1 MFTMMK
7 EFESTEKKNDFVSNG
22 DDSLNL
28 INILDTEDFYRN
40 YDAITKENADIVY
53 AFEKSLTLD
62 YEIKEE
68 GLTKESAISL
78 LHTFNQEMECV
89 GISLKDMGYNME
101 DDEATFES
109 AVAMAAPSEGA
120 WDRFIKFIVEKFNS
134 VLAFFKRLLGLS
146 DVELTTYDNEA
157 AKLETAISN
166 KSDEIVEVP
175 KEKNTPETAVT
186 TRVKEV
192 ETTGKT
198 LEKAK
203 LFLSDLGNASKT
215 GLFSDKKHLEEIFA
229 EKHNYGIILVLQN
242 DNLKNLKHAIHS
254 IKSETADEKRAASEY
269 VRIFNARVKEAKTKS
284 RFLNDSASGF
294 SPTNKGMSSIKS
306 VEAIRCAALAHS
318 SANKILFMVLQ
329 EEALPANITSDK
341 TQAITSM
348 EAKFNGNL
356 NGSDKIDILRRSEI
370 AIRIKSIRKS
380 IKEIKSS
387 IKEFGD
393 LTKSLSDIKSEL
405 SSGGKPVKL
414 GVLQKYIGKQATY
427 CNLLINANT
436 GVINLQKEAL
446 RVLAVHSSM
455 YKNK

>member
-7 EFESTEKKNDFVSNG
+7 EFESTEKNDFVSNG

-28 INILDTEDFYRN
+28 INILDMEDFYRN

-68 GLTKESAISL
+68 GLTKESAINL

-175 KEKNTPETAVT
+175 KEKNTPDTAVT

-192 ETTGKT
+192 ETSGKT
-198 LEKAK
+198 LVKAK

-215 GLFSDKKHLEEIFA
+215 GLFSDTEHFKLLKTNSN
-229 EKHNYGIILVLQN
+229 NYQDVIGVQYY
-242 DNLKNLKHAIHS
+242 NLNKLKDAID
-254 IKSETADEKRAASEY
+254 KVKAGNDEKTVSGEY
-269 VRIFNARVKEAKTKS
+269 IKAINALIKNKKNKNP
-284 RFLNDSASGF
+284 FLSNNLY
-294 SPTNKGMSSIKS
+294 SPTNKGVSSIKS
-306 VEAIRCAALAHS
+306 IDSIQSSAMAHS
-318 SANKILFMVLQ
+318 SANKLLFIVTQ
-329 EEALPANITSDK
+329 EEALPANVSSDK
-341 TQAITSM
+341 TQLIASM
-348 EAKFNGNL
+348 ETKFNSSL
-356 NGSDKIDILRRSEI
+356 NSSSEVSILSRSNISTEI
-370 AIRIKSIRKS
+370 KEIRKS
-380 IKEIKSS
+380 LKELKGTIKSV
-387 IKEFGD
+387 GNV
-393 LTKSLSDIKSEL
+393 TKILDEVKSTL

-436 GVINLQKEAL
+436 GIINIQKEAL

-455 YKNK
+455 YKTK

>member
-175 KEKNTPETAVT
+175 KEKNTPDTAVT

-192 ETTGKT
+192 DAPGKT

-254 IKSETADEKRAASEY
+254 IKSGIADEKRAASEY
-269 VRIFNARVKEAKTKS
+269 IRIFNARVKEAKTKS

-306 VEAIRCAALAHS
+306 VEAIQCAALAHS

-329 EEALPANITSDK
+329 EEAMPANIASDK

-393 LTKSLSDIKSEL
+393 LTKSLSDVKSEL

-446 RVLAVHSSM
+446 RVLAIHSSM

>member
-7 EFESTEKKNDFVSNG
+7 EFESTEKNDFVSNG

-68 GLTKESAISL
+68 GLTKESAINL

-175 KEKNTPETAVT
+175 KEKNTPDTAVT

-192 ETTGKT
+192 ATSGKT

-203 LFLSDLGNASKT
+203 LFLSDLGNAGKT
-215 GLFSDKKHLEEIFA
+215 GLFSDKKHLEEIFV
-229 EKHNYGIILVLQN
+229 EKNNYSIILVLQN

-254 IKSETADEKRAASEY
+254 IKSEIADEKRAASEY
-269 VRIFNARVKEAKTKS
+269 IRIFNARVKEVKTKS
-284 RFLNDSASGF
+284 RFLNDTASGF

-318 SANKILFMVLQ
+318 SSNKILFMVLQ

-370 AIRIKSIRKS
+370 AIHIKSIRKS

-393 LTKSLSDIKSEL
+393 LTKSLSDVKSEL

>member
-1 MFTMMK
+1 MK
-7 EFESTEKKNDFVSNG
+7 EFNSPKDNFLTG
-22 DDSLNL
+22 ADSITNL
-28 INILDTEDFYRN
+28 INVLDKDDLYRN
-40 YDAITKENADIVY
+40 YDEITKENADIVY
-53 AFEKSLTLD
+53 AFEKSLILD
-62 YEIKEE
+62 ADIREE
-68 GLTKESAISL
+68 GLTKETAVNL

-166 KSDEIVEVP
+166 KSDAVVEVP

-192 ETTGKT
+192 DATGKT

-215 GLFSDKKHLEEIFA
+215 GLFSDKKHLEEISL
-229 EKHNYGIILVLQN
+229 ESHDYNVIVLLQN
-242 DNLKNLKHAIHS
+242 NNLNHLKFAINS
-254 IKSETADEKRAASEY
+254 VKSETADEKTAAGEY
-269 VRIFNARVKEAKTKS
+269 IKKLNTRVKEVKNKS
-284 RFLNDSASGF
+284 KFLNDSASGF

-306 VEAIRCAALAHS
+306 VEAIRSAALAHS

-370 AIRIKSIRKS
+370 AIHIKSIRKS

-393 LTKSLSDIKSEL
+393 LTKSLSDVKSEL

-436 GVINLQKEAL
+436 GIINLQKEAL

>member
-1 MFTMMK
+1 MNRQ
-7 EFESTEKKNDFVSNG
+7 KKNDFVSNG

-68 GLTKESAISL
+68 GLTKESAINL

-192 ETTGKT
+192 DAPGKT

-229 EKHNYGIILVLQN
+229 EKINYGIILVLQN
-242 DNLKNLKHAIHS
+242 DNLKNLKYAIHS
-254 IKSETADEKRAASEY
+254 IKSGTADEKTAASEY
-269 VRIFNARVKEAKTKS
+269 IRIFNARVKEVKTKS

-436 GVINLQKEAL
+436 DIINLQKEAL

>member
-1 MFTMMK
+1 MK
-7 EFESTEKKNDFVSNG
+7 EFNSPKDNFLTG
-22 DDSLNL
+22 ADSITNL
-28 INILDTEDFYRN
+28 INVLDKDDLYRN
-40 YDAITKENADIVY
+40 YDEITKENADIVY
-53 AFEKSLTLD
+53 AFEKSLILD
-62 YEIKEE
+62 ADIREE
-68 GLTKESAISL
+68 GLTKETAVNL

-166 KSDEIVEVP
+166 KSDTIVEVP
-175 KEKNTPETAVT
+175 KEKNTPDTAVT

-192 ETTGKT
+192 DASGKT

-254 IKSETADEKRAASEY
+254 IKSEIADEKRAASEY
-269 VRIFNARVKEAKTKS
+269 IRIFNSRIKEVKTKS

-370 AIRIKSIRKS
+370 AIHIKSIRKS

-393 LTKSLSDIKSEL
+393 LTKSLSEVKSAL

-414 GVLQKYIGKQATY
+414 GVLQKYIAKQATY

-436 GVINLQKEAL
+436 GIINLQKEAL
-446 RVLAVHSSM
+446 RVLAIHSSM

>member
-68 GLTKESAISL
+68 GLTKESAINL

-166 KSDEIVEVP
+166 KSDTIVEVP
-175 KEKNTPETAVT
+175 KEKNTPDTAVT

-192 ETTGKT
+192 DASGKT

-215 GLFSDKKHLEEIFA
+215 GLFSDKKHLEEISLECRDYNIIVLTQNHNLNQLKFA
-229 EKHNYGIILVLQN
+229 INSV
-242 DNLKNLKHAIHS
+242 
-254 IKSETADEKRAASEY
+254 KSETADEKTATREY
-269 VRIFNARVKEAKTKS
+269 IKRLNDRVKEFKNKS
-284 RFLNDSASGF
+284 NFLNDSARGF

-306 VEAIRCAALAHS
+306 LDAIQGAALAHS
-318 SANKILFMVLQ
+318 SSNKILFIVLQ
-329 EEALPANITSDK
+329 EEALPANVTSDK
-341 TQAITSM
+341 TQAIASM
-348 EAKFNGNL
+348 EAKFNGKL
-356 NGSDKIDILRRSEI
+356 NGSDIIEILSRNEI
-370 AIRIKSIRKS
+370 ARHIKSVRKS
-380 IKEIKSS
+380 IKEIKK
-387 IKEFGD
+387 INKDFGD
-393 LTKSLSDIKSEL
+393 LTKSLSEVKSTL